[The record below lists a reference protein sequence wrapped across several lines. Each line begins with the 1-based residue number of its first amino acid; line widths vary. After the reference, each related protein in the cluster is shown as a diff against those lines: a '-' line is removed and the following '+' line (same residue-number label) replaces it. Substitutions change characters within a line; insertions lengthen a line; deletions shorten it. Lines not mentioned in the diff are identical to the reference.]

1 MGDITRRQLIAKGA
15 MATAGLLLIPSI
27 SFADISKTDQ
37 VSRSMTSPSFRCSV
51 STTEGNILPKN
62 SINFFYIFL

>member
-37 VSRSMTSPSFRCSV
+37 
-51 STTEGNILPKN
+51 E
-62 SINFFYIFL
+62 YIAEVNVVGMGDTIIRAEWAI